1 MEEEGLSEQ
10 QNKKE
15 EGTQGNGNETE
26 GDSEESS
33 VPPHALAGYFNDEQE
48 ALAVRCLS
56 QGFLEQ
62 LNEPLIRLAKQL
74 HELEYVTFIHKFV
87 NLRLKAHLRN

>member
-33 VPPHALAGYFNDEQE
+33 VPPHALAEYFNDEQE

-74 HELEYVTFIHKFV
+74 HELEYV
-87 NLRLKAHLRN
+87 L

>member
-1 MEEEGLSEQ
+1 MEEEGAQ
-10 QNKKE
+10 QAQQSKKE

-26 GDSEESS
+26 GDLESS

-74 HELEYVTFIHKFV
+74 HELEYVTF
-87 NLRLKAHLRN
+87 